1 MFMTPPRWL
10 KKGDRVEATIEGIGT
25 LVNSVQ

>member
-10 KKGDRVEATIEGIGT
+10 KPGDRVQATIDGIGD
-25 LVNSVQ
+25 LPNVVK